1 MAHLRSQIFAAV
13 KDLLTAIDEFSA
25 PGKVERGRTSAV
37 REGLLPALTLTWA
50 DRAEGATI
58 RPFATE
64 QGADG
69 YDRSLPLAIVVHL
82 ADADPE
88 EAFDAICVLVEAAM
102 GQAITLGGKAIE
114 CTLASEQFFVNRE
127 TGLPL
132 LGGSIN
138 YLVAYKTVAGDPETS
153 AQ

>member
-1 MAHLRSQIFAAV
+1 MAHLRSQVFAVV
-13 KDLLTAIDEFSA
+13 KDVLAAIDEFSA
-25 PGKVERGRTSAV
+25 PGKVERGRTEAV
-37 REGLLPALTLTWA
+37 RETLLPALTLTWA
-50 DRAEGATI
+50 DRAEGSTI
-58 RPFATE
+58 RPCATE
-64 QGADG
+64 AGADG

-82 ADADPE
+82 ADTDPE
-88 EAFDAICVLVEAAM
+88 EAFDEICVLVEAAM
-102 GQAITLGGKAIE
+102 GQAITLDGRAIE

-138 YLVAYKTVAGDPETS
+138 YLVTYKTVAGDPETA

>member
-1 MAHLRSQIFAAV
+1 MAHLRSQIFSAV
-13 KDLLTAIDEFSA
+13 KDVLSAVDAFSA
-25 PGKVERGRTSAV
+25 PGKVARGRAEAV
-37 REGLLPALTLTWA
+37 REDLLPALTLTWA
-50 DRAEGATI
+50 DRAEGSTI

-64 QGADG
+64 AGADG

-88 EAFDAICVLVEAAM
+88 EAFDTICVLVEKAM

-138 YLVAYKTVAGDPETS
+138 YLVTYKTVAGDPETA